1 MSEFFGLHLVRPH
14 WSYPRKHDSADS
26 GSLHMNNNIL
36 VLDKTVVFFC
46 QCAQLVESSGCRCS
60 MSEDK
65 RSKHFGS
72 GDWVDENRKVPV
84 AGNIQ

>member
-36 VLDKTVVFFC
+36 VLDKTVVFFVN
-46 QCAQLVESSGCRCS
+46 A
-60 MSEDK
+60 
-65 RSKHFGS
+65 RSLWNPAVA
-72 GDWVDENRKVPV
+72 DAACLRTNDQNRKVPV